1 MRLTSHEIKAI
12 KTITNK
18 IFGGQATVSLFG
30 SRVDDMK
37 KGGDIDLLIKCPD
50 KNKYTIE
57 NKVRFL
63 AELKQEIGD
72 QKIDVV
78 FDNQITRQKKFFYN
92 SITRNKILLK

>member
-12 KTITNK
+12 KIIANK
-18 IFGGQATVSLFG
+18 IFGQQTTVSLFG

-37 KGGDIDLLIKCPD
+37 KGGDIDLLIECLN

-78 FDNQITRQKKFFYN
+78 FDSGITRNKKQFYN
-92 SITRNKILLK
+92 SIIKNKVVL